1 MNTQPLT
8 RNAREA
14 ATAAQRHAEERGAP
28 EVEVEH
34 LLLALLNQPDGTVPR
49 LLRRIE
55 ADPEA
60 LTQRIDHA
68 LAGAPRVSGSAELR
82 MGTRLRKAY
91 QDAFLEANR
100 LTDQYVST
108 EHLFLAILRG
118 PAGIATDALSAM
130 GATADRVLAALAE
143 MRGGHRVTDDE
154 PESKYEALERY
165 GRDLTADAARGTL
178 DPVIGRDDEIRRI
191 IQVLGRRTKNNPVL
205 IGEPGTG
212 KTAIVEGL
220 AQRIVRGDVPE
231 SLRGRRLISLDLA
244 SMIAGAKYR
253 GEFEERLKAVLA
265 EISRSDGE
273 VIPFIDEV
281 HMIVGAGNAEG
292 GADAANMLKPLLAR
306 GELHCIGATTIAEY
320 RKHVEKDAALE
331 RRFQPIL
338 VREPTVDETVSVLR
352 GLRERFEAHHRI
364 RIRDAALV
372 AAATMSHRYLSD
384 RSLPDKAI
392 DLVDEASSRLRTEAE
407 TVPLELD
414 ELRRRMLMLHVERE
428 ALRAEEERT
437 HRAGTPRGG
446 SADEPLRDRLDRL
459 ESELAQ
465 VTEREA
471 VVAAQWQSEKDAGA
485 RRSALRIQVD
495 DARSQL
501 ERAERDYDLRLASE
515 LRHGRIPS
523 LERDIASIDQL
534 LGASDRP
541 RLFREDLDAPD
552 IADVVA
558 AWTGIPVTRLGQSD
572 VDRLLNLEGALHTRV
587 VGQDHAIRAVA
598 EAVRR
603 SRAGLADPRR
613 PVGSFLFVGPTGTGK
628 TLLARA
634 LAEVLF
640 DDQDAMTRVDLSE
653 YSERHTVSRL
663 LGAPPGYVGHEEGGH
678 LTESLRRRPY
688 QVLLLDELE
697 KAHGDVLAVLL
708 QLLEDGRLTD
718 GQGRTVDGRQAIIIM
733 TSNVGANE
741 IVDALSLRGD
751 WPTAS
756 PPSWEAVTDA
766 VNERLRAVFR
776 PEFLNRID
784 DVVVF
789 HPLGPD
795 HLREIVSLEIDRVRA
810 RLSAR
815 KVALVVTSAALD
827 HLASSGTDFAYG
839 ARPLRRAVQREV
851 ENLLARSIL
860 LGDIVDG
867 MTVTLD
873 SKDGA
878 LTVAGLGSGV
888 KA

>member
-8 RNAREA
+8 RNAKAA

-34 LLLALLNQPDGTVPR
+34 LLLALLEQPDGTVPR
-49 LLRRIE
+49 LLRRLE
-55 ADPEA
+55 ADPLA
-60 LTQRIDHA
+60 LAARIDA
-68 LAGAPRVSGSAELR
+68 GLAGAPRVSGSVDVR
-82 MGTRLRKAY
+82 MGARLRKAY

-108 EHLFLAILRG
+108 EHFLLAILRG
-118 PAGIATDALSAM
+118 TPGVATEALTAAGAS
-130 GATADRVLAALAE
+130 ADRVLVALAE

-154 PESKYEALERY
+154 PETKYEALERY

-178 DPVIGRDDEIRRI
+178 DPVIGRDEEIRRI

-244 SMIAGAKYR
+244 AMIAGAKYR

-265 EISRSDGE
+265 EISRSDGD

-306 GELHCIGATTIAEY
+306 GELHCIGATTITEY

-331 RRFQPIL
+331 RRFQPVL

-372 AAATMSHRYLSD
+372 AAAAMSHRYLPD
-384 RSLPDKAI
+384 RFLPDKAI

-407 TVPLELD
+407 TVPRELD
-414 ELRRRMLMLHVERE
+414 ELRRRILQLEIERE
-428 ALRAEEERT
+428 SLRAEEART
-437 HRAGTPRGG
+437 GGVSSLRATGG
-446 SADEPLRDRLDRL
+446 DGPLRERLVRL
-459 ESELAQ
+459 EAELA
-465 VTEREA
+465 EDSAREE
-471 VVAAQWQSEKDAGA
+471 VVAAQWQAEKDASA
-485 RRSALRIQVD
+485 RRGTLRTQVE
-495 DARSQL
+495 DARAHL
-501 ERAERDYDLRLASE
+501 EKAERDYDLRIASE
-515 LRHGRIPS
+515 LRHGRIPM
-523 LERDIASIDQL
+523 LEREIAALDQRI
-534 LGASDRP
+534 GGSDSP

-558 AWTGIPVTRLGQSD
+558 AWTGIPLARLGQSE
-572 VDRLLNLEGALHTRV
+572 VDRLLNLEDSLHAHV

-598 EAVRR
+598 EAIRR
-603 SRAGLADPRR
+603 SRAGLADARR
-613 PVGSFLFVGPTGTGK
+613 PVGTFLFVGPTGTGK

-640 DDQDAMTRVDLSE
+640 DDQDAMTRFDLSE
-653 YSERHTVSRL
+653 YAERHTVSRL
-663 LGAPPGYVGHEEGGH
+663 LGAPPGYIGHDDGGQ
-678 LTESLRRRPY
+678 LTEALRRRPY

-697 KAHGDVLAVLL
+697 KAHGDVIAVLL

-733 TSNVGANE
+733 TSNVGAGD
-741 IVDALSLRGD
+741 IVDALALRGD
-751 WPTAS
+751 WPVAEAPT
-756 PPSWEAVTDA
+756 WDAVTH
-766 VNERLRAVFR
+766 VVHERLREAFR

-784 DVVVF
+784 DVVIF
-789 HPLGPD
+789 HPLGPT
-795 HLREIVSLEIDRVRA
+795 HLRAIVELEVDHVRA
-810 RLSAR
+810 RLGGR
-815 KVALVVTSAALD
+815 KVALEVTAEALD
-827 HLASSGTDFAYG
+827 HLASAGSDFAFG
-839 ARPLRRAVQREV
+839 ARPLRRAIQREL
-851 ENLLARSIL
+851 ENLLARRIL
-860 LGDIVDG
+860 AGEIADG
-867 MTVTLD
+867 SAVTVGMV
-873 SKDGA
+873 DGA
-878 LTVAGLGSGV
+878 LGLVRDHAGAPV
-888 KA
+888 

>member
-118 PAGIATDALSAM
+118 PAGIATDALRAM

-306 GELHCIGATTIAEY
+306 GELHCIGATTINEY

-372 AAATMSHRYLSD
+372 AAATMAHRYLTD
-384 RSLPDKAI
+384 RFLPDKAI

-414 ELRRRMLMLHVERE
+414 ELRRRMLMLQVERE
-428 ALRAEEERT
+428 ALRAEDART
-437 HRAGTPRGG
+437 NVVGSSRSG

-459 ESELAQ
+459 ESELAH
-465 VTEREA
+465 VTERES
-471 VVAAQWQSEKDAGA
+471 VVAGQWQSEKDAGA
-485 RRSALRIQVD
+485 LRSALRIQVD
-495 DARSQL
+495 EARSQL
-501 ERAERDYDLRLASE
+501 EKAERDYDLRLASE

-523 LERDIASIDQL
+523 LERDIAAIDQL

-558 AWTGIPVTRLGQSD
+558 AWTGIPVARLGQSD
-572 VDRLLNLEGALHTRV
+572 VDRLLHLEGALHTRV

-603 SRAGLADPRR
+603 SRAGLADARR

-663 LGAPPGYVGHEEGGH
+663 LGAPPGYVGHDEGGH
-678 LTESLRRRPY
+678 LTEALRRRPY

-697 KAHGDVLAVLL
+697 KAHGDVLSVLL

-718 GQGRTVDGRQAIIIM
+718 GQGRTPSEHHHDLECRRQRDRRCTF
-733 TSNVGANE
+733 TS
-741 IVDALSLRGD
+741 R
-751 WPTAS
+751 
-756 PPSWEAVTDA
+756 
-766 VNERLRAVFR
+766 R
-776 PEFLNRID
+776 
-784 DVVVF
+784 
-789 HPLGPD
+789 
-795 HLREIVSLEIDRVRA
+795 
-810 RLSAR
+810 
-815 KVALVVTSAALD
+815 
-827 HLASSGTDFAYG
+827 LASRIAPQLGGGHGRGQRTVASGVPARVPQPDRRRG
-839 ARPLRRAVQREV
+839 RVPPARPGPFA
-851 ENLLARSIL
+851 
-860 LGDIVDG
+860 
-867 MTVTLD
+867 
-873 SKDGA
+873 
-878 LTVAGLGSGV
+878 
-888 KA
+888 

>member
-8 RNAREA
+8 RNAKAA

-34 LLLALLNQPDGTVPR
+34 LLLALLEQPDGTVPR
-49 LLRRIE
+49 LLRRLE
-55 ADPEA
+55 ADPLA
-60 LTQRIDHA
+60 LAARIDA
-68 LAGAPRVSGSAELR
+68 GLAGAPRVSGSVDVR
-82 MGTRLRKAY
+82 MGARLRKAY

-108 EHLFLAILRG
+108 EHFLLAILRG
-118 PAGIATDALSAM
+118 TPGVATEALTAAGAS
-130 GATADRVLAALAE
+130 ADRVLVALAE

-154 PESKYEALERY
+154 PETKYEALERY

-178 DPVIGRDDEIRRI
+178 DPVIGRDEEIRRI

-244 SMIAGAKYR
+244 AMIAGAKYR

-331 RRFQPIL
+331 RRFQPVL

-372 AAATMSHRYLSD
+372 AAAAMSHRYLPD
-384 RSLPDKAI
+384 RFLPDKAI

-407 TVPLELD
+407 TVPRELD
-414 ELRRRMLMLHVERE
+414 ELRRRILQLEIERE
-428 ALRAEEERT
+428 SLRAEEART
-437 HRAGTPRGG
+437 GGVGSLRATGG
-446 SADEPLRDRLDRL
+446 DGPLRERLVRL
-459 ESELAQ
+459 EAELA
-465 VTEREA
+465 EDSAREE
-471 VVAAQWQSEKDAGA
+471 VVAAQWQAEKDASA
-485 RRSALRIQVD
+485 RRGTLRTQVE
-495 DARSQL
+495 DARAHL
-501 ERAERDYDLRLASE
+501 EKAERDYDLRLASE
-515 LRHGRIPS
+515 LRHGRIPM
-523 LERDIASIDQL
+523 LEREIAALDQRI
-534 LGASDRP
+534 GGSDSP

-558 AWTGIPVTRLGQSD
+558 AWTGIPLARLGQSE
-572 VDRLLNLEGALHTRV
+572 VDRLLNLEDSLHAHV

-598 EAVRR
+598 EAIRR
-603 SRAGLADPRR
+603 SRAGLADARR
-613 PVGSFLFVGPTGTGK
+613 PVGTFLFVGPTGTGK

-640 DDQDAMTRVDLSE
+640 DDQDAMTRFDLSE
-653 YSERHTVSRL
+653 YAERHTVSRL
-663 LGAPPGYVGHEEGGH
+663 LGAPPGYIGHDDGGQ
-678 LTESLRRRPY
+678 LTEALRRRPY

-697 KAHGDVLAVLL
+697 KAHGDVIAVLL

-733 TSNVGANE
+733 TSNVGAGD
-741 IVDALSLRGD
+741 IVDALALRGD
-751 WPTAS
+751 WPVAEAPT
-756 PPSWEAVTDA
+756 WDAVTH
-766 VNERLRAVFR
+766 VVHERLREAFR

-784 DVVVF
+784 DVVIF
-789 HPLGPD
+789 HPLGPT
-795 HLREIVSLEIDRVRA
+795 HLRAIVELEVDHVRA
-810 RLSAR
+810 RLGGR
-815 KVALVVTSAALD
+815 KVALEVTAEALD
-827 HLASSGTDFAYG
+827 HLASAGSDFAFG
-839 ARPLRRAVQREV
+839 ARPLRRAIQREL
-851 ENLLARSIL
+851 ENLLARRIL
-860 LGDIVDG
+860 AGEIADG
-867 MTVTLD
+867 SAVTVGMV
-873 SKDGA
+873 DGA
-878 LTVAGLGSGV
+878 LGLVRDHAGAPV
-888 KA
+888 

>member
-8 RNAREA
+8 RNAKAA

-34 LLLALLNQPDGTVPR
+34 LLLALLEQPDGTVPR
-49 LLRRIE
+49 LLRRLE
-55 ADPEA
+55 ADPLA
-60 LTQRIDHA
+60 LAARIDA
-68 LAGAPRVSGSAELR
+68 GLAGAPRVSGSVDVR
-82 MGTRLRKAY
+82 MGARLRKAY

-108 EHLFLAILRG
+108 EHFLLAILRG
-118 PAGIATDALSAM
+118 TPGVATEALTAAGAS
-130 GATADRVLAALAE
+130 ADRVLVALAE

-154 PESKYEALERY
+154 PETKYEALERY

-178 DPVIGRDDEIRRI
+178 DPVIGRDEEIRRI

-244 SMIAGAKYR
+244 AMIAGAKYR

-265 EISRSDGE
+265 EISRSDGD

-306 GELHCIGATTIAEY
+306 GELHCIGATTITEY

-331 RRFQPIL
+331 RRFQPVL

-372 AAATMSHRYLSD
+372 AAAAMSHRYLPD
-384 RSLPDKAI
+384 RFLPDKAI

-407 TVPLELD
+407 TVPRELD
-414 ELRRRMLMLHVERE
+414 ELRRRILQLEIERE
-428 ALRAEEERT
+428 SLRAEEART
-437 HRAGTPRGG
+437 GGVGSLRATGG
-446 SADEPLRDRLDRL
+446 DGPLRERLVRL
-459 ESELAQ
+459 EAELA
-465 VTEREA
+465 EDSAREE
-471 VVAAQWQSEKDAGA
+471 VVAAQWQAEKDASA
-485 RRSALRIQVD
+485 RRGTLRTQVE
-495 DARSQL
+495 DARAHL
-501 ERAERDYDLRLASE
+501 EKAERDYDLRIASE
-515 LRHGRIPS
+515 LRHGRIPM
-523 LERDIASIDQL
+523 LEREIAALDQRI
-534 LGASDRP
+534 GGSDSP

-558 AWTGIPVTRLGQSD
+558 AWTGIPLARLGQSE
-572 VDRLLNLEGALHTRV
+572 VDRLLNLEDSLHAHV

-598 EAVRR
+598 EAIRR
-603 SRAGLADPRR
+603 SRAGLADARR
-613 PVGSFLFVGPTGTGK
+613 PVGTFLFVGPTGTGK

-640 DDQDAMTRVDLSE
+640 DDQDAMTRFDLSE
-653 YSERHTVSRL
+653 YAERHTVSRL
-663 LGAPPGYVGHEEGGH
+663 LGAPPGYIGHDDGGQ
-678 LTESLRRRPY
+678 LTEALRRRPY

-697 KAHGDVLAVLL
+697 KAHGDVIAVLL

-733 TSNVGANE
+733 TSNVGAGD
-741 IVDALSLRGD
+741 IVDALALRGD
-751 WPTAS
+751 WPVAEAPT
-756 PPSWEAVTDA
+756 WDAVTH
-766 VNERLRAVFR
+766 VVHERLREAFR

-784 DVVVF
+784 DVVIF
-789 HPLGPD
+789 HPLGPT
-795 HLREIVSLEIDRVRA
+795 HLRAIVELEVDHVRA
-810 RLSAR
+810 RLGGR
-815 KVALVVTSAALD
+815 KVALEVTAEALD
-827 HLASSGTDFAYG
+827 HLASAGSDFAFG
-839 ARPLRRAVQREV
+839 ARPLRRAIQREL
-851 ENLLARSIL
+851 ENLLARRIL
-860 LGDIVDG
+860 AGEIADG
-867 MTVTLD
+867 SAVTVGMV
-873 SKDGA
+873 DGA
-878 LTVAGLGSGV
+878 LGLVRDHAGAPV
-888 KA
+888 